1 MSNHRSYVRKSTRE
15 QIESRAEKNETGTY
29 IDPNTK
35 EPITGKPHNGHVT
48 GMENRGFL
56 EYSDQAGMSQKELN
70 NTTNNAGLYQLE
82 DGKSN
87 SGHKYEEQDANQT
100 ALNTANFCYLEN
112 PEYKKNTYINPPT
125 KEGEPWN
132 LSVKNKNT
140 GEESLVGT
148 FEPHLSQSSNWTQ
161 NNNLDDFGSINA
173 TTETVSQ
180 SNTQTQ
186 GNSLDD
192 FGSINATTEN
202 VSQSNT
208 KTQSNSL
215 DDFGASH
222 SIGADNN
229 MDFSGNNHDSAD
241 SNENSL

>member
-1 MSNHRSYVRKSTRE
+1 MGNHRSYVRKFTRK
-15 QIESRAEKNETGTY
+15 QIESRAEKNETGNY

-35 EPITGKPHNGHVT
+35 EPITGKPHNSHVT

-56 EYSDQAGMSQKELN
+56 NYSNQAGMSQKELN

-87 SGHKYEEQDANQT
+87 GGHKYEEQNTNQT
-100 ALNTANFCYLEN
+100 ALNTSNYCYLEN
-112 PEYKKNTYINPPT
+112 PEYQKNTYIYQPT

-148 FEPHLSQSSNWTQ
+148 FEPNLSQSSNWTQ
-161 NNNLDDFGSINA
+161 NNNLDA
-173 TTETVSQ
+173 
-180 SNTQTQ
+180 
-186 GNSLDD
+186 

-208 KTQSNSL
+208 QTQSNSL
-215 DDFGASH
+215 GDFGASH
-222 SIGADNN
+222 SIGEDNN
-229 MDFSGNNHDSAD
+229 MDSSGNHHDSVD

>member
-1 MSNHRSYVRKSTRE
+1 MGNHRSYVRKSTRE
-15 QIESRAEKNETGTY
+15 QIESRAEKDENGNY

-35 EPITGKPHNGHVT
+35 EPIAGKPHNGHVT

-56 EYSDQAGMSQKELN
+56 EYSDKAGMSQKELN

-112 PEYKKNTYINPPT
+112 PEYQKNTYINPPT

-148 FEPHLSQSSNWTQ
+148 FEPHLSQSSNGTQ

-180 SNTQTQ
+180 SNTQ
-186 GNSLDD
+186 
-192 FGSINATTEN
+192 
-202 VSQSNT
+202 
-208 KTQSNSL
+208 TQSNSL

-229 MDFSGNNHDSAD
+229 MDFSGNNHDSVD